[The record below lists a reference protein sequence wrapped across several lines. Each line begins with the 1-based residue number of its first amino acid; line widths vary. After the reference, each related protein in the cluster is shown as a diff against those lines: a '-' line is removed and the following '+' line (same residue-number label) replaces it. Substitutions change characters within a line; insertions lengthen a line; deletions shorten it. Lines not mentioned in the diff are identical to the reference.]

1 MQRAQD
7 MIVGAGIVGGMIG
20 AVVGGVLWIINP
32 EVDGNAATLFGLI
45 AAAIMFTVLYL
56 GWARPPLPGPTGPR
70 DLSPAPEDLPGAGTR
85 AQRMAIG
92 ADAQPSAAA
101 RVSAPLPSVPPAPTA
116 PPLQVKSSQLS
127 GETELSARKGEW
139 TYDAGKPET
148 TGEQTRPA
156 GLDTARDGAPD
167 DLKQIKGV
175 GPKLE
180 AMLHGMGFFHFD
192 QVASWTEAEIAW
204 VDENLE
210 GFKGRVTRDDWVA
223 QAKVLSQG

>member
-7 MIVGAGIVGGMIG
+7 MIVGAGIVGAMIG

-32 EVDGNAATLFGLI
+32 DVDGNAAVLFGVI

-70 DLSPAPEDLPGAGTR
+70 DLSPAPEDMPGAGTP
-85 AQRMAIG
+85 AQRLAIG
-92 ADAQPSAAA
+92 ADAQPGIEA
-101 RVSAPLPSVPPAPTA
+101 RVNAPAPSVPPAPTVGL
-116 PPLQVKSSQLS
+116 PSSLLK
-127 GETELSARKGEW
+127 GETELSERKGEW
-139 TYDAGKPET
+139 TYDAGKPEP
-148 TGEQTRPA
+148 TGDQSRPA
-156 GLDTARDGAPD
+156 GLETARDGAPD
-167 DLKQIKGV
+167 DLKLIKGV

-180 AMLHGMGFFHFD
+180 EMLHGMGFYHFD
-192 QVASWTEAEIAW
+192 QIAEWTASEIAW

-210 GFKGRVTRDDWVA
+210 GFKGRVTRDEWVA